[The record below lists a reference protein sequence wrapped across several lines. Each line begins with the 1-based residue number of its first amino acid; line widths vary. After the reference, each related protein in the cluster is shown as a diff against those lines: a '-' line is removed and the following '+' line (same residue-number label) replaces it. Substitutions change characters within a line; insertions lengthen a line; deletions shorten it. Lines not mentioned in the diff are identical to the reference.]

1 MALAFALRCAPVMNP
16 PMSSNLSA
24 QAPPLTDLSGASV
37 PAEWVR
43 ALTAPLHRRR
53 GWCWGFAV
61 LLLGFGVLKLWHGS
75 WLDALVALC
84 GALSAWFLFRAASV
98 LSAAHASLRPE
109 DARAGFAALARYFML
124 SALTSALGLLLLIG
138 TLAEAVVQVSHGL

>member
-1 MALAFALRCAPVMNP
+1 MNP
-16 PMSSNLSA
+16 PMSSNPPAQTQSLAALPDASA
-24 QAPPLTDLSGASV
+24 AAG
-37 PAEWVR
+37 WVR
-43 ALTAPLHRRR
+43 ALTAPLQRRR
-53 GWCWGFAV
+53 WWCWAFAV

-138 TLAEAVVQVSHGL
+138 TIAEAVVQVSHGL

>member
-1 MALAFALRCAPVMNP
+1 MAALPGACAP
-16 PMSSNLSA
+16 A
-24 QAPPLTDLSGASV
+24 D
-37 PAEWVR
+37 WVR
-43 ALTAPLHRRR
+43 GLTEPLQRRR
-53 GWCWGFAV
+53 WWCWAFAV
-61 LLLGFGVLKLWHGS
+61 LLLAFGVLKLWHGS

-124 SALTSALGLLLLIG
+124 SALTSALGLLLLIV
-138 TLAEAVVQVSHGL
+138 TIAEAVVQVSHGL

>member
-1 MALAFALRCAPVMNP
+1 
-16 PMSSNLSA
+16 MSSNLPVQTTPLAALPDASA
-24 QAPPLTDLSGASV
+24 
-37 PAEWVR
+37 PADWVR

-53 GWCWGFAV
+53 WWCWGFAV

-75 WLDALVALC
+75 WLDALVALS

-98 LSAAHASLRPE
+98 LSVAHASLLPA

-138 TLAEAVVQVSHGL
+138 AAIEAVAQVAHGL